1 MPAEPIKLVFSS
13 KLIVIFVY
21 LGPDLVREQSDFLL
35 RVDIDELLGT
45 KYLPDNSVLIQVVKE
60 DSWVPAVS
68 RRVGLSFHPI
78 LTTILFLEIGCKDD
92 SLTYSIVIAFT
103 YCVDW
108 CRVNKLLLALVISPV
123 KISHEGVKY
132 VFLRDRH

>member
-1 MPAEPIKLVFSS
+1 MPAKPIKLVFSS

-21 LGPDLVREQSDFLL
+21 LRPNLVREQSDFLL

-68 RRVGLSFHPI
+68 RRVSVFFYPI
-78 LTTILFLEIGCKDD
+78 LTTIFLLEICCKDD

-103 YCVDW
+103 YCVDR
-108 CRVNKLLLALVISPV
+108 CRVNKLFLALVISPV
-123 KISHEGVKY
+123 KVPHKGMKY
-132 VFLRDRH
+132 VFLWYRH